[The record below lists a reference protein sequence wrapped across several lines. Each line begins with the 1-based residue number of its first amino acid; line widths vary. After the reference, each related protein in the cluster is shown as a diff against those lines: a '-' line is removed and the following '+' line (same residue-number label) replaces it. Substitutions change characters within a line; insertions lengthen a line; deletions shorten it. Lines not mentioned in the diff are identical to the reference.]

1 MAHKHKLRGESCP
14 GGSVH
19 RGVMKKLQVCANFML
34 RGCVLIAL
42 LKEGER
48 GGGKICTGR
57 NRTSLSCKQEFPNL
71 ELTSSANIVY
81 RHRMLECL

>member
-34 RGCVLIAL
+34 LGCVLIAL
-42 LKEGER
+42 LKDGER
-48 GGGKICTGR
+48 GGGGDI
-57 NRTSLSCKQEFPNL
+57 
-71 ELTSSANIVY
+71 
-81 RHRMLECL
+81 HRKESYFTFV